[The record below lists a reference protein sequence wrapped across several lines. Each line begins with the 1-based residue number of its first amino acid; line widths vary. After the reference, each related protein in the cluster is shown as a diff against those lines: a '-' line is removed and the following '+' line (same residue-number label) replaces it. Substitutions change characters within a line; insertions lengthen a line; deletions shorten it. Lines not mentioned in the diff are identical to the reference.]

1 MSKVMFSFPDKLV
14 IRMKAIIPARERSK
28 VLADLLEKE
37 IKTREQHL
45 YLCAKELEESK
56 GLKEEMA
63 AWDSEFGGDGL
74 EDV

>member
-1 MSKVMFSFPDKLV
+1 MSKVMFSFPDQLV
-14 IRMKAIIPARERSK
+14 MRMRAVIPARERSK
-28 VLADLLEKE
+28 VLADLLEQEVKA
-37 IKTREQHL
+37 REQHL
-45 YLCAKELEESK
+45 YTCAKELEESK